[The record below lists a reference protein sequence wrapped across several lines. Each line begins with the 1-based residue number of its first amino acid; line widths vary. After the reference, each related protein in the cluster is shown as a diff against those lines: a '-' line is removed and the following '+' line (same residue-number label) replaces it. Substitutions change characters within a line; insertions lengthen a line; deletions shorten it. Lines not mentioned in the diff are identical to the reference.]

1 MFPSSDKDRENHVS
15 APISL
20 SHVRQLFS
28 RPSRSAGSQFLRRE
42 IAGRM
47 FERLSL
53 IRAQPAQVLDAGCGE
68 GDDLMALA
76 QAFPQAG
83 LLGID
88 AAAAML
94 DAVRE
99 RSLQS
104 GSRMQ
109 SLLRRWLAKPPS
121 SSLPQLACAD
131 FSRLPLPAAS
141 VDLLWSNLA
150 LHWHPQPHR
159 VLNEWARVLR
169 VDGLLMFSTFGP
181 DTLSELRDAYAAIDR
196 RPPVLPFVDL
206 HDYGDMMV
214 EAGFA
219 DPVMDME
226 KLRLTYSSAEKLLA
240 DVRSLGGNPL
250 QDRSTGLIGQQRF
263 AALCHAL
270 ESKRG
275 ADGRIALTIEV
286 IYGHAFRPLPKKNS
300 AGESIIHFRSR

>member
-1 MFPSSDKDRENHVS
+1 MFPSSDKDRDNQTS

-28 RPSRSAGSQFLRRE
+28 RPSRCAGSQFLRRE

-53 IRAQPAQVLDAGCGE
+53 IRAQPSQVLDAGCGE

-83 LLGID
+83 LLGVD
-88 AAAAML
+88 AAPAML
-94 DAVRE
+94 NAARE
-99 RSLQS
+99 RSLHS

-109 SLLRRWLAKPPS
+109 SLLRRWLARPEAS
-121 SSLPQLACAD
+121 HLPRLACAD
-131 FSRLPLPAAS
+131 FSRLPLAATS

-150 LHWHPQPHR
+150 LHWHPQPHH

-169 VDGLLMFSTFGP
+169 VDGLLMFSTLGP
-181 DTLSELRDAYAAIDR
+181 DTLLELREAYAVADL
-196 RPPVLPFVDL
+196 PASVLPFVDL

-226 KLRLTYSSAEKLLA
+226 KLSLTYSSAEKLLA

-250 QDRSTGLIGQQRF
+250 QSRTAGLMSREKF

-270 ESKRG
+270 ERKRE
-275 ADGRIALTIEV
+275 ADGRISLTIEV
-286 IYGHAFRPLPKKNS
+286 IYGHAFRPLPRTTS
-300 AGESIIHFRSR
+300 AGESIIHFRNR